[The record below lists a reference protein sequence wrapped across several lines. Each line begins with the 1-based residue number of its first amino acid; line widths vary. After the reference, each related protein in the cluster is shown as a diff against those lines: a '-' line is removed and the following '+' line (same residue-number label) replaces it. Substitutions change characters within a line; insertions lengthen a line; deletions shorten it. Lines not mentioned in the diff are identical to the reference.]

1 MNNFNLH
8 SLMNRNINNYR
19 KCRIFRKPL
28 KYIDVNNSLSRGQK
42 HFSNHFMRNFNVE
55 KLDMCTTPNSADI
68 PSILNFKALFF
79 IFAFSHL
86 SLFQTACLFTKLM
99 MIKKNIHDYPTFP
112 ILLGSLWFLNSKN
125 QMAYYF
131 KF

>member
-8 SLMNRNINNYR
+8 SRMTRNINKYR

-42 HFSNHFMRNFNVE
+42 HFSSHFLRDFNVE
-55 KLDMCTTPNSADI
+55 KSDMCTTPNSADI
-68 PSILNFKALFF
+68 PSILNFKSTIV

-86 SLFQTACLFTKLM
+86 SLFKLPVY
-99 MIKKNIHDYPTFP
+99 YPH
-112 ILLGSLWFLNSKN
+112 L
-125 QMAYYF
+125 
-131 KF
+131 